1 MPEDKKEEKV
11 EKVEKVEEPTSVS
24 EAEAEAAMAKAE
36 LDEAKEKASK
46 PKSGAKPKTISDA
59 VGTSEE
65 SLTAGEAVAVA
76 EAAYAKSQD
85 KLEEVR
91 KASEAAWAAE
101 YEKAKA
107 SVVKTEAGQTFTDKH
122 SRERIFRR
130 EMGEPEFFYNQ
141 QLLAPPKPVLTQSE
155 EEEISRKVLIPT
167 DQTPK
172 YEPQNILSPKYGGTS
187 NYETGISSLVD
198 EKKEKLERLINDPE
212 SHLDDIK
219 RAEQDLKYLD
229 SLYENFDQGMNVFRT
244 AKGGREKLR
253 D

>member
-1 MPEDKKEEKV
+1 MPEEEKD
-11 EKVEKVEEPTSVS
+11 EIVEEPTSVS
-24 EAEAEAAMAKAE
+24 EAEAQAARAKAE
-36 LDEAKEKASK
+36 LDEAKEKAADST
-46 PKSGAKPKTISDA
+46 SDAKPETVSNALD
-59 VGTSEE
+59 VSEE
-65 SLTAGEAVAVA
+65 SLTATEAVAVA
-76 EAAYAKSQD
+76 EAAYAKSQA
-85 KLEEVR
+85 KLDEVR

-107 SVVKTEAGQTFTDKH
+107 SVVKTEAGETFTDKH

-141 QLLAPPKPVLTQSE
+141 QLVTPPRPVLTQSE
-155 EEEISRKVLIPT
+155 GEEISRKVLIPT

-172 YEPQNILSPKYGGTS
+172 YDPQNTLSPEYGGTS
-187 NYETGISSLVD
+187 NYETGIRSLVD
-198 EKKEKLERLINDPE
+198 EKREKLEQLRNDPE
-212 SHLDDIK
+212 AHLDDVE

-244 AKGGREKLR
+244 AKGGRAKLR